1 MKTDISVLF
10 EVPSK
15 AYKILEMISE
25 QNSQVDLYCMG
36 GNEILLASSVI
47 DVEVDLEDEDDWE
60 DIEDFEDDSWGNK
73 NFPF

>member
-10 EVPSK
+10 KVPEK

-36 GNEILLASSVI
+36 GNEILLAANLIEI
-47 DVEVDLEDEDDWE
+47 DSAEEVEDEDSWE
-60 DIEDFEDDSWGNK
+60 DIEDFED
-73 NFPF
+73 FPF